1 MLFKEWNVL
10 IVDDEPDVLTVTKLA
25 LRDMKIYDLPLKI
38 FTATSKAE
46 AIELLNTKLAAK
58 DIPGATVAVAL
69 IDVVMESDHAGLDLC
84 KQIRGEMKNWSSQ
97 LYIRTGQPGIA
108 PERKVID
115 EYDISGYI
123 SKVDATEQKL
133 YTLIKSS
140 VRQWYSIY
148 YGKLLSDVAYSA
160 SILSESKEQLFSAL
174 RLSSAGFESPDLI
187 TGIIFDGRHVLSY
200 SAPNVIYGICDEL
213 TTTEPVMTT
222 PEGHKMFANGTK
234 VMVHIVE
241 THGTAD
247 YVYVLQ
253 GKMVMPESLL
263 DLTFRHCLAMS
274 TLWMRAA

>member
-10 IVDDEPDVLTVTKLA
+10 LVDDEPDVLTVTKLA
-25 LRDMKIYDLPLKI
+25 LRDMRIYDLPLKI
-38 FTATSKAE
+38 YTAASKAE
-46 AIELLNTKLAAK
+46 AVELLNTKLAVAGK
-58 DIPGATVAVAL
+58 PGATVAVAL
-69 IDVVMESDHAGLDLC
+69 IDVVMETDHAGLDLC

-123 SKVDATEQKL
+123 SKVEATEQKL
-133 YTLIKSS
+133 YTLIKSG
-140 VRQWYSIY
+140 VRQWYSVFY
-148 YGKLLSDVAYSA
+148 SKLLSEVAYSV
-160 SILSESKEQLFSAL
+160 SILSESKEQMFSAL
-174 RLSSAGFESPDLI
+174 RLSGAGFESPDLI
-187 TGIIFDGRHVLSY
+187 TGIIFDGRDVLSY
-200 SAPNVIYGICDEL
+200 SAPNVIYAIASEL
-213 TTTEPVMTT
+213 EATEPVMKT
-222 PEGHKMFANGTK
+222 PEGHKVFFQGTK
-234 VMVHIVE
+234 SMIHIVE

-253 GKMVMPESLL
+253 GKMTMPESLL

>member
-10 IVDDEPDVLTVTKLA
+10 LVDDEPDVLTVTKLA
-25 LRDMKIYDLPLKI
+25 LRDMRIYDLPLKI
-38 FTATSKAE
+38 YTAASKAE
-46 AIELLNTKLAAK
+46 AVELLNTKLAVAGK
-58 DIPGATVAVAL
+58 PGATVAVAL
-69 IDVVMESDHAGLDLC
+69 IDVVMETDHAGLDLC

-123 SKVDATEQKL
+123 SKVEATEQKL
-133 YTLIKSS
+133 YTLIKSG
-140 VRQWYSIY
+140 VRQWYSTFY
-148 YGKLLSDVAYSA
+148 SKLLSEVAYSV
-160 SILSESKEQLFSAL
+160 SILSESKEQIFSAL
-174 RLSSAGFESPDLI
+174 RLSGAGFESPDLI
-187 TGIIFDGRHVLSY
+187 TGIIFDGRDVLSY
-200 SAPNVIYGICDEL
+200 SAPNVIYAICEEL
-213 TTTEPVMTT
+213 EKTEPIMKT
-222 PEGHKMFANGTK
+222 PEGHKVFSQGTK
-234 VMVHIVE
+234 SMVHIVE